1 MIKMENQMK
10 RITLFFAVAMILLL
24 TGLMP
29 ALAVMPNVVVSGFNV
44 NEGKAAVGQDFVLSL
59 TLANTEP
66 TACAQGISTTV
77 QAGFPFILKGI
88 TTRVAGDM
96 CAGTTKGSSLVVDF
110 PMRIDPTAKGG
121 SYQLTITNNFE
132 TPTLN
137 QFSTTNVINIFV
149 EGTPEINAYI
159 INSNPIDVYPGDT
172 ATLTV
177 VVENDGSFQAQ
188 SVTAS
193 MSASSPIDVSP
204 ANSFSSFGL
213 LDAKQSKTAT
223 FTVEVPKNAAAED
236 YPLSLE
242 VQYLDENLESQTKV
256 LSLALHVKPIAMF
269 ATADDG
275 SDTLYPN
282 QNSRTVRLLLKNTGT
297 DPAYK
302 IKAKILP
309 QYPFSTD
316 GSVRYVDVLEPGK
329 TVPVQF
335 TVDIDKDAKPGT
347 YELDALMDFE
357 DGQGKSLQDT
367 AEVSLAVV
375 SEGFFRSVFV
385 DYWFLWL
392 AIIVIAFIII
402 RRRRK
407 KAAMKKKA

>member
-1 MIKMENQMK
+1 MKNKMKKQ
-10 RITLFFAVAMILLL
+10 ILFLAVAMIVLL

-29 ALAVMPNVVVSGFNV
+29 VMAVRPNVVVSGFDIK
-44 NEGKAAVGQDFVLSL
+44 EGKAAVGQDFVLSL
-59 TLANTEP
+59 ILTNTEP
-66 TACAQGISTTV
+66 TACAQGISTSV
-77 QAGFPFILKGI
+77 QASFPFILNGI
-88 TTRVAGDM
+88 VSQAAGDL

-121 SYQLTITNNFE
+121 SYQLTITNDFE
-132 TPTLN
+132 TPTLA

-159 INSNPIDVYPGDT
+159 INSNPIDIYSGNT
-172 ATLTV
+172 ETLTV

-188 SVTAS
+188 SVTATL
-193 MSASSPIDVSP
+193 SANSPVEVSP

-213 LDAKQSKTAT
+213 IDAKQSKTAT
-223 FTVEVPKNAAAED
+223 FTVEVPKDAIAKD
-236 YPLSLE
+236 YPLNLK
-242 VQYLDENLESQTKV
+242 VQYLDENLANQTKEFI
-256 LSLALHVKPIAMF
+256 LILHVKPKAMF
-269 ATADDG
+269 ATVDVG

-297 DPAYK
+297 DTAYK

-316 GSVRYVDVLEPGK
+316 GSVRYVDALEPGK
-329 TVPVQF
+329 TASLQF
-335 TVDIDKDAKPGT
+335 AVDIDKDAKPGT
-347 YELDALMDFE
+347 YELDALMNFE
-357 DGQGKSLQDT
+357 DAQGKSLQDT
-367 AEVSLAVV
+367 AAISLTVK
-375 SEGFFRSVFV
+375 SKGFFMSVFL

-392 AIIVIAFIII
+392 AIIVVAFVVI

-407 KAAMKKKA
+407 AKQKKSQEKK